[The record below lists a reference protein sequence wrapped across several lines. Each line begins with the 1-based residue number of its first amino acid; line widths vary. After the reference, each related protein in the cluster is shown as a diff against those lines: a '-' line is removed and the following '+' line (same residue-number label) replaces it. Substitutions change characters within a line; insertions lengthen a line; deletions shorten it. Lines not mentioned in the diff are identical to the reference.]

1 MNMEMP
7 DLPIEQKS
15 VEQRKVIQFWI
26 NHSSVLEKRLL
37 EAQMEIHNLRAEI
50 SRLQVVANYE

>member
-1 MNMEMP
+1 MEMP

-26 NHSSVLEKRLL
+26 NHSSVLEKKLL